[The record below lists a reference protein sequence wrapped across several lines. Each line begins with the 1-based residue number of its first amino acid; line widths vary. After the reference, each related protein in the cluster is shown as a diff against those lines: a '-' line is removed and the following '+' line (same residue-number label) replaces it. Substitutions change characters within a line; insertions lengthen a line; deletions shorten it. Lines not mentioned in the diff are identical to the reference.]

1 VIAVSGHDRASARA
15 WSYHRP
21 QTGTARADLV
31 WARAAGRAQDGQER
45 TVQGSAAGDAFV
57 IVQRRP
63 AKECEKIALALALQ

>member
-1 VIAVSGHDRASARA
+1 M
-15 WSYHRP
+15 
-21 QTGTARADLV
+21 V